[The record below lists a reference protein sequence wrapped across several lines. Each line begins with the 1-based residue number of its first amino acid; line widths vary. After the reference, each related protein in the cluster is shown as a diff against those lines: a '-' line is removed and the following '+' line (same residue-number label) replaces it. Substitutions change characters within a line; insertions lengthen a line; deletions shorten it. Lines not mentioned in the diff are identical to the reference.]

1 MTVNN
6 TRRRRWKSRLAT
18 GVMAAMVLLSLLPLA
33 SVSWSLLAKGWAPLT
48 RSFFMHL
55 PIDTPPGIG
64 NAILGT
70 LLILL
75 FAALMAVPVGL
86 LVGIYLANRAASRLA
101 ATCRTTLDVM
111 SGIPALVVGMFVYTL
126 VVRRFGFSLLAGSLS
141 LALIMLPI
149 FARTT
154 EEALKAIPTTVN
166 EAGLAL
172 GLPRRRVILRIVL
185 RSAMPSVLTGLFL
198 ALARVGGEAAPLLFT
213 ASGSFYWP
221 SHSLKAIATLQPLR
235 QQSASLPYLI
245 YEYAKDPDPAMVNL
259 AWGAALLL
267 VAMILSI
274 RLSTNLLNRWR
285 YGQQGT
291 SH

>member
-1 MTVNN
+1 MKVLN
-6 TRRRRWKSRLAT
+6 TGRRRWKSRLAT
-18 GVMAAMVLLSLLPLA
+18 AVMAAMVLASLLPLV

-48 RSFFMHL
+48 SYFFTHL
-55 PIDTPPGIG
+55 PIDSPPGVG

-70 LLILL
+70 MLILL
-75 FAALMAVPVGL
+75 FAALMAVPFGL
-86 LVGIYLANRAASRLA
+86 LVGIYLAHRGTTRLA
-101 ATCRTTLDVM
+101 HTTRTTLDVM

-126 VVRRFGFSLLAGSLS
+126 VVRQFGFSLLAGSLS

-154 EEALKAIPTTVN
+154 EEAVKAIPITVN

-213 ASGSFYWP
+213 SSGSFYWP
-221 SHSLKAIATLQPLR
+221 AHSAKAIATLEPLR

-245 YEYAKDPDPAMVNL
+245 YEYAKNPDPAMVSL
-259 AWGAALLL
+259 AWGASLLL
-267 VAMILSI
+267 VAMILCV
-274 RLSTNLLNRWR
+274 RLSTNLFIRRR
-285 YGQQGT
+285 YGRQG
-291 SH
+291 SAH